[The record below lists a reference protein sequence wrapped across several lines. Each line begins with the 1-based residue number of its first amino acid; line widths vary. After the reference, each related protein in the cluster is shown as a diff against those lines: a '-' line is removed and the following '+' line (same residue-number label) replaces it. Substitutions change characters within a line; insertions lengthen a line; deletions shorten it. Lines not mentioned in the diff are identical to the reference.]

1 MKAAIFKGKGAIE
14 TGERPDPT
22 IKAPT
27 DAVVRNTLTCVCGS
41 DLWYYRGQSEYTPGT
56 PIGHEFLGVVEQVG
70 DKLSLALE
78 GKSLHHKV
86 RKNFF
91 KNKNHESLLRSEEIY
106 KKFDDVRE
114 IRRKA
119 IHQYEE
125 LNREE
130 SLDTIRDVMC
140 FIDHLKKTF
149 WRLVISY

>member
-1 MKAAIFKGKGAIE
+1 VK
-14 TGERPDPT
+14 
-22 IKAPT
+22 
-27 DAVVRNTLTCVCGS
+27 
-41 DLWYYRGQSEYTPGT
+41 Q
-56 PIGHEFLGVVEQVG
+56 VE

-91 KNKNHESLLRSEEIY
+91 KNKNKNHESLLRLEEIY

-125 LNREE
+125 LNRDE
-130 SLDTIRDVMC
+130 SLNTIRDIMY

-149 WRLVISY
+149 WRLVITY